1 MAAGAVTRP
10 CRPAPRR
17 LALALLL
24 LACGPSGGDEPRAD
38 LRDLK
43 AAYLYNFA
51 QFAEWP
57 REPGAAAGD
66 AEFAICATGRDSLG
80 GSLGA
85 LQGRTLRGRPVVAL
99 APVQNADEAR
109 RCHILYVDDARAGWV
124 RQVAERPVLLVGN
137 VPEAAGLAIAFEV
150 RGERLRWHV
159 NLAAARKSGLRL
171 SSKLVELALS
181 VTDTPAE
188 RP

>member
-1 MAAGAVTRP
+1 MTRP
-10 CRPAPRR
+10 HTPALRR

-57 REPGAAAGD
+57 REPGAAAGAAAGE

-80 GSLGA
+80 SALGA

-99 APVQNADEAR
+99 APVQSADEAR
-109 RCHILYVDDARAGWV
+109 RCHILYVEDARSGWV
-124 RQVAERPVLLVGN
+124 RQLAERPVLMVGN

-181 VTDTPAE
+181 VSDTPVE